1 MNLKLTK
8 QNTIIAVI
16 LGMAVIDIIVQYVTK
31 IYHSNNKTTLLVLV
45 LIGYVVM
52 GLLTLQ
58 LSKVNKLTVAYMLH
72 LLSHFIVAGV
82 IFFISKFLFH
92 EKYSKMELIGLLFG
106 FISMYILTFK
116 V

>member
-1 MNLKLTK
+1 MNFKLTK

-16 LGMAVIDIIVQYVTK
+16 VGMAVIDIIVQYVSK
-31 IYHSNNKTTLLVLV
+31 MYHSNNKTSFLLLV

-58 LSKVNKLTVAYMLH
+58 LSKVNKLSVAYMLH

-92 EKYSKMELIGLLFG
+92 EKYSTMELIGLLFG